1 MVKDYHYCPFSP
13 GQRIDHLFQLIN
25 NHQQFSILLFLF
37 PNEFNTRIC
46 PSKEWCVEA
55 LAQEERILSKKNHL
69 ASCLLMYRYPD
80 TLRFNVAKF
89 GLLRWFWWAAE
100 KVPGTQVLQQSR
112 ERWGICAT
120 KAEVVE
126 PREATHTYNGWLLT
140 VTWARQS
147 STMWTRNSS
156 GGFWMFLT
164 MRNPSKNTLPNMMLL
179 DHQGYLE
186 DPKVNFQGVSGIH
199 GISDAAR
206 ASECRLLPDKVS
218 GVTTATT
225 CQRYLGNLEIT
236 WKEARYN
243 RFLYEALW
251 KLYDFNNISRWC
263 WSLIV
268 ALHR

>member
-1 MVKDYHYCPFSP
+1 MSLIPEFVPVKSGAWKRWPRKRGY
-13 GQRIDHLFQLIN
+13 FQKKSRCIMFVDVPIPRYS
-25 NHQQFSILLFLF
+25 QVQCCQVWAVAMILMG
-37 PNEFNTRIC
+37 C
-46 PSKEWCVEA
+46 
-55 LAQEERILSKKNHL
+55 
-69 ASCLLMYRYPD
+69 
-80 TLRFNVAKF
+80 
-89 GLLRWFWWAAE
+89 E

-112 ERWGICAT
+112 ERWGIGAT

-126 PREATHTYNGWLLT
+126 PREATHTYNGWLWT

-147 STMWTRNSS
+147 STIWTRNSS

-225 CQRYLGNLEIT
+225 CQRYLGNLET
-236 WKEARYN
+236 WKETRYN
-243 RFLYEALW
+243 RFLL
-251 KLYDFNNISRWC
+251 
-263 WSLIV
+263 
-268 ALHR
+268 